1 MSIGFAAVSTTLII
15 NGIIGI
21 SENKDDFDIYF
32 SSAMID
38 TEDYTNEIISKDK
51 KTITYT
57 SKELKKENDVTTLTY
72 EITNGS
78 TQYDARGTVKVTIE
92 ENEYIEVEVTY
103 EVLEDIGTKE
113 KIVF

>member
-1 MSIGFAAVSTTLII
+1 MKKRNVIIGIILLMSIGFAAVSTTLII
-15 NGIIGI
+15 NGIISI

-57 SKELKKENDVTTLTY
+57 SKELKKEM
-72 EITNGS
+72 G
-78 TQYDARGTVKVTIE
+78 GTSM
-92 ENEYIEVEVTY
+92 
-103 EVLEDIGTKE
+103 
-113 KIVF
+113 

>member
-15 NGIIGI
+15 NGIISI

-51 KTITYT
+51 T
-57 SKELKKENDVTTLTY
+57 SEQPYMFKLKKIKNH
-72 EITNGS
+72 
-78 TQYDARGTVKVTIE
+78 
-92 ENEYIEVEVTY
+92 
-103 EVLEDIGTKE
+103 
-113 KIVF
+113 

>member
-32 SSAMID
+32 SSAKID

-57 SKELKKENDVTTLTY
+57 SKELKKENDVTP
-72 EITNGS
+72 
-78 TQYDARGTVKVTIE
+78 
-92 ENEYIEVEVTY
+92 
-103 EVLEDIGTKE
+103 
-113 KIVF
+113 

>member
-1 MSIGFAAVSTTLII
+1 MNYEKKNVIIGIILLMSIGFAAVSTTLII
-15 NGIIGI
+15 NGIISI

-57 SKELKKENDVTTLTY
+57 SKELKKE
-72 EITNGS
+72 
-78 TQYDARGTVKVTIE
+78 K
-92 ENEYIEVEVTY
+92 
-103 EVLEDIGTKE
+103 
-113 KIVF
+113 